1 LLLEVRVRATH
12 CQNLLYILIHFKGKR
27 VKVWRGD
34 NTVDREDRIKFINVD
49 GMLRA
54 LKPG

>member
-12 CQNLLYILIHFKGKR
+12 CQDLLYILIHFKRER

-34 NTVDREDRIKFINVD
+34 HIIGREDRIKFINVD
-49 GMLRA
+49 GMFRV